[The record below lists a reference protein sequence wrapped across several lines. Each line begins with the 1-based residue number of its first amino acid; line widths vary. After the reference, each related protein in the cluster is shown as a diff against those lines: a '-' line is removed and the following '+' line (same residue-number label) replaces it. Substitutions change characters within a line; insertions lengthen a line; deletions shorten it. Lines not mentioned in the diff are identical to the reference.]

1 VATTAGVESESILS
15 GVLSKFVTCEPSS
28 VPSISKRMALAMV
41 EAVVTGTVMSAIKR
55 MIRILLHSRDPAE
68 EESLSLDLPK
78 SNALQTG
85 QQEGLTEGSVKMSK
99 KGTRA
104 ELETV
109 RLGDD
114 RLKNTVSHT
123 PASSPGQQL
132 ARGTISS
139 SALWR
144 NSVFLIVSTSS
155 RGFISPAA
163 REAGNGDDINC
174 YGKRREFDFG

>member
-109 RLGDD
+109 RRPFEKH
-114 RLKNTVSHT
+114 RLAHSRFISWPTTRQRNDIKFSVMEEFGIPHCI
-123 PASSPGQQL
+123 GIIE
-132 ARGTISS
+132 GFHISS
-139 SALWR
+139 GE
-144 NSVFLIVSTSS
+144 
-155 RGFISPAA
+155 RGW
-163 REAGNGDDINC
+163 
-174 YGKRREFDFG
+174 